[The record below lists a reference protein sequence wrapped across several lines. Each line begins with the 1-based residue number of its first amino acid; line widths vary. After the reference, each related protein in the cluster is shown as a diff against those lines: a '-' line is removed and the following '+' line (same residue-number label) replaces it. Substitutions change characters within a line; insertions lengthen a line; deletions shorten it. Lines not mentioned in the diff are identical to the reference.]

1 MMQWIVQAS
10 SLSWSGGQDICM
22 NEVKGKPAVY
32 HTVNRILTH
41 FPDSKVV
48 VAAPEFD
55 QTGTLPKVLAPLG
68 PRVVIFFGFT
78 YSPLLRM
85 VEAAETHFDGDAFLR
100 VDGLNMFFLPD
111 HAQQLWR
118 QGIDGEL
125 DVAKF
130 PDDFPVQFT
139 ADFYRV
145 SALRAL
151 SCLLEENS
159 PLHIHPKYALMRNPK
174 FRADYMEPQAQ
185 LPDSYLMAAR
195 EAAKDLYAEPRD
207 VINTKRIVI
216 GDTLSFHYSL
226 ALPYL
231 HQGLDVLDIAC
242 GGWYGPAQLAQI
254 ARRVV
259 AADVDL
265 LCIQQASEKMNDVSN
280 LSFRCEDVMAMSFV
294 DSHFDLITSFE
305 TIEHV
310 EAYRYIKEMHRVLK
324 PNGLLLM
331 STPQNSLGRIP
342 MNPQHKI
349 EYSLNEIINLV
360 SSHFECEK
368 VIGIKQGCVYFDGEV
383 KGTNTFLT
391 LRRRDLT

>member
-1 MMQWIVQAS
+1 
-10 SLSWSGGQDICM
+10 M
-22 NEVKGKPAVY
+22 NEVQGKPAVF

-55 QTGTLPKVLAPLG
+55 QAGSLPKVLGPLG
-68 PRVVIFFGFT
+68 PRVAIFFGFT
-78 YSPLLRM
+78 QSPLLRM
-85 VEAAETHFDGDAFLR
+85 LKAAETHFDGDAFLR

-118 QGIDGEL
+118 QGIEGGL

-130 PDDFPVQFT
+130 PDDYPVQFT

-159 PLHIHPKYALMRNPK
+159 PLHIHPKYALMRNPS

-185 LPDSYLMAAR
+185 LPDNQLLAAR
-195 EAAKDLYAEPRD
+195 EAALDLYAEPRD
-207 VINTKRIVI
+207 VINTKRIAI
-216 GDTLSFHYSL
+216 GDTLSLHYSL

-242 GGWYGPAQLAQI
+242 GGWYGPGQLAQK
-254 ARRVV
+254 ARQVV
-259 AADVDL
+259 GADVDP
-265 LCIQQASEKMNDVSN
+265 LCIQQASEKMHDVSN
-280 LSFRCEDVMAMSFV
+280 LSFRCEDVTAMSFV
-294 DSHFDLITSFE
+294 DATFDLITSFE

-310 EAYRYIKEMHRVLK
+310 DAQRYIKEMHRVLK

-342 MNPQHKI
+342 MNPQHQI
-349 EYSLNEIINLV
+349 EYSLNEVIDLV
-360 SSHFECEK
+360 SSHFQCES
-368 VIGIKQGCVYFDGEV
+368 VLGIKQGCVYFDGEA
-383 KGTNTFLT
+383 KGTNTFLA
-391 LRRRDLT
+391 LKRRDFVRRK